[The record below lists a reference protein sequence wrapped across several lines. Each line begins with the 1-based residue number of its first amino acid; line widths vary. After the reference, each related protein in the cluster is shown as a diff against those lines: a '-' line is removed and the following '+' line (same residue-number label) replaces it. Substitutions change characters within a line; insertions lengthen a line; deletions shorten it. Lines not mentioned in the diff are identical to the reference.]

1 MFGVMTMTAMT
12 PTEILS
18 AIISILV
25 GGITDIGSAIG
36 AALSTLASSL
46 FLTSDGSALSVFA
59 ILLTCF
65 AAVSLGFGL
74 CRWIVN
80 WISSWGSR
88 NR

>member
-1 MFGVMTMTAMT
+1 MLMISAAMT
-12 PTEILS
+12 PLEILS
-18 AIISILV
+18 AIISIMV
-25 GGITDIGSAIG
+25 GGITEIGSAIG

-46 FLTSDGSALSVFA
+46 FLVSDGSELSVFA

-65 AAVSLGFGL
+65 AAISLGFGL

-80 WISSWGSR
+80 WISSWGNR